1 MTQSHLSLPLRIKD
15 NTHISINLEILLHQ
29 LVNIVGTP
37 ITVNWIADE
46 NGFRAEGPHLPTP
59 PPVPAEIK
67 RSLLIPRQNK
77 SVQTDDDTQYDS
89 EDYRNDYSRQSGY
102 QRKYRY

>member
-1 MTQSHLSLPLRIKD
+1 M
-15 NTHISINLEILLHQ
+15 N
-29 LVNIVGTP
+29 VVGTP

-67 RSLLIPRQNK
+67 RSLLLPRQK
-77 SVQTDDDTQYDS
+77 AVQTNDENTQYDN